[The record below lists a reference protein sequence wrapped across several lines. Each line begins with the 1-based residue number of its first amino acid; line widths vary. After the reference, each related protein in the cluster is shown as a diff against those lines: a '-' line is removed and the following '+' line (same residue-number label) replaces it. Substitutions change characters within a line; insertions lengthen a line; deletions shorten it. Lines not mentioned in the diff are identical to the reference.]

1 MHKTLHGQIS
11 KKFSGL
17 ENYFSV
23 SCVSYIEA
31 IHIKLFAKSFNSE
44 GNLFLVSIQNVPLN
58 NFFQVQWVFKKCLK
72 FSYSICFKSNF
83 FDQFYWTHLILIFIL
98 NVRLPIYNNNLTQ
111 IGLITIRVLNNIHN
125 IILLKTFIV
134 KVFFLSTVF

>member
-1 MHKTLHGQIS
+1 MPTGFFCFCCFLCDQLVANIFSAYLIMHKTLHGQIS

-83 FDQFYWTHLILIFIL
+83 VDQ
-98 NVRLPIYNNNLTQ
+98 Q
-111 IGLITIRVLNNIHN
+111 IC
-125 IILLKTFIV
+125 
-134 KVFFLSTVF
+134 